1 MKKTKNDNL
10 ENLTFVDFLE
20 QIESEI
26 DNSKSKNDFENIIEK
41 LENYKTNIQANN
53 EIFKQSIVDAIDDLP
68 FACVQVLNLV

>member
-53 EIFKQSIVDAIDDLP
+53 EIFKQSIVDAIDDMIQDINKIQ
-68 FACVQVLNLV
+68 F

>member
-1 MKKTKNDNL
+1 MKNKNDN
-10 ENLTFVDFLE
+10 NLTFVDFLE

-53 EIFKQSIVDAIDDLP
+53 EIFKQSIIDAIDDMIE
-68 FACVQVLNLV
+68 VIEKLN

>member
-26 DNSKSKNDFENIIEK
+26 DNSKSKNDFENIIQK
-41 LENYKTNIQANN
+41 LENYKINIQANN
-53 EIFKQSIVDAIDDLP
+53 EIFKQSIVDAIDDMIQDINKIQL
-68 FACVQVLNLV
+68 